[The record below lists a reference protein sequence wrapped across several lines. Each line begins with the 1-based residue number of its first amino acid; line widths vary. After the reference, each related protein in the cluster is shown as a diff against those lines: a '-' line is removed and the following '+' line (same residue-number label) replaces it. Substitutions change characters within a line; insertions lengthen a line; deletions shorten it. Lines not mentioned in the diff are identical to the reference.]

1 MAYPARHM
9 ALEPQPD
16 ERFDE
21 LVDAEQHGD
30 PCQRE
35 ELAALADVADGID
48 PDRADHQAAD
58 DVRLRREAHA
68 PTVSPSR
75 PIMWWLM

>member
-1 MAYPARHM
+1 
-9 ALEPQPD
+9 
-16 ERFDE
+16 
-21 LVDAEQHGD
+21 
-30 PCQRE
+30 
-35 ELAALADVADGID
+35 VADGID
-48 PDRADHQAAD
+48 PYRADHQAAD

>member
-21 LVDAEQHGD
+21 LVGAEQHGD
-30 PCQRE
+30 PSQRD

-48 PDRADHQAAD
+48 PYRADHQAAD